1 MCSKV
6 EKYSEDEVDSKDV
19 KWIEWKESVD
29 HFVAKKQR
37 MERTPCPDNS
47 HIRVFPNQREDPL
60 LPKGFTWGRQKQLY
74 CPPDLLCHNL
84 VNTDKP
90 TLDHEFGYVFCHRAL
105 YDRAQGIVDNSAAAI
120 ENGVNHGYYLHELD
134 SFVFDRL
141 DKTIVVH
148 EKGAFRV
155 SAEDKQW
162 KEMTIFEI
170 LKMFLVDRKVDLSK
184 LDFTESFE
192 KTDQTVPDLLSTF
205 WKELL
210 HPTGVTLQID
220 MRDDDFKKLFSYYS
234 YHIFQGTSHRK
245 SLGSHLFRPTMFKGY
260 NHHFKSFDALRDA
273 IEQECITAYGRNYF
287 ETEHLHWFPH
297 LMMVIAA
304 EAVMELLKEEY
315 PSYSLPQKGPP
326 FDFSTTP
333 SYEQIYVLAMRH
345 ISSFVDIGKNHYNF
359 ILEVEYSGLGLGY
372 DVKNDLAWNPLNGER
387 IVTEEV
393 IFEARFDRAL
403 IDVTLELK
411 RAHKG
416 LLIASCT
423 RLPDVILPTGNYI
436 AGYLTSKMKP
446 WETEEK
452 GISRH
457 LRTIHGGLYPQ
468 SDICIADNAGGEIAA
483 RTWIDQYA
491 NLNREDLLKL
501 CYGGYSY
508 QDWLESSRKPDLVE
522 AMSVINGDF
531 LANRVGG
538 AAPVAPEQDVST
550 AGPIPLDEAD
560 NSLNDWQEI
569 LNSPNEDRDEP
580 KREFQAKLG
589 SIQDFDPRV
598 AITDPMGRMHI
609 CEVGPNDKR
618 RILHVGDRD
627 FVFDNVQNAIRAS
640 SSLYVYYAI
649 DAGYHRH
656 MNDYGEIEQAGKFPV
671 RNYEAI
677 KRLIKSGADVN
688 VLTGI
693 YGTPLAL
700 ACVKGDYNAVKFLL
714 ESGAKASVKG
724 PFGYPLELASA
735 KGHVEV
741 VRLLLKQ
748 INPHDSFYASAFQTA
763 CLEGE
768 SDIVKVFIEKHGLS
782 RELLEGACAQ
792 GYKQI
797 VLYLLSKGAT
807 IKLNLTNP
815 RLYMLQQLA
824 GSRGLRWPLHAPEAT
839 NPSSIYCFSEGPR
852 STSSRVVAQALYIG
866 HLSAVTYQL
875 SGYYCGE
882 EP

>member
-19 KWIEWKESVD
+19 EWIEWKESVD

-47 HIRVFPNQREDPL
+47 HIGVFPNQREDPL

-90 TLDHEFGYVFCHRAL
+90 TLDHEFGYVFCHRGL

-192 KTDQTVPDLLSTF
+192 KTDQAVPDLLSTF

-457 LRTIHGGLYPQ
+457 LRTIHGGLNPQ
-468 SDICIADNAGGEIAA
+468 SDICRQSRTALTTACAGGHRI
-483 RTWIDQYA
+483 II
-491 NLNREDLLKL
+491 DLLFQR
-501 CYGGYSY
+501 GGAINFIPRGGSSPLYWSSACGHVSIV
-508 QDWLESSRKPDLVE
+508 QLLLERAVGAAGGVAVAGTSVDWGGSDEHLGSQCGCCDDGCGRCGGEDECMPDCCDDETSDHGEISCCTIMQLAVE
-522 AMSVINGDF
+522 SVIQRLVIVEITSNHCTCCICLS
-531 LANRVGG
+531 LASLLFVINFSRIGASACG
-538 AAPVAPEQDVST
+538 AAT
-550 AGPIPLDEAD
+550 ARLSNNCLGNYLTRTRLKPL
-560 NSLNDWQEI
+560 
-569 LNSPNEDRDEP
+569 
-580 KREFQAKLG
+580 
-589 SIQDFDPRV
+589 
-598 AITDPMGRMHI
+598 
-609 CEVGPNDKR
+609 
-618 RILHVGDRD
+618 
-627 FVFDNVQNAIRAS
+627 
-640 SSLYVYYAI
+640 
-649 DAGYHRH
+649 
-656 MNDYGEIEQAGKFPV
+656 
-671 RNYEAI
+671 
-677 KRLIKSGADVN
+677 
-688 VLTGI
+688 
-693 YGTPLAL
+693 
-700 ACVKGDYNAVKFLL
+700 
-714 ESGAKASVKG
+714 
-724 PFGYPLELASA
+724 
-735 KGHVEV
+735 
-741 VRLLLKQ
+741 
-748 INPHDSFYASAFQTA
+748 
-763 CLEGE
+763 
-768 SDIVKVFIEKHGLS
+768 
-782 RELLEGACAQ
+782 
-792 GYKQI
+792 
-797 VLYLLSKGAT
+797 
-807 IKLNLTNP
+807 
-815 RLYMLQQLA
+815 
-824 GSRGLRWPLHAPEAT
+824 
-839 NPSSIYCFSEGPR
+839 
-852 STSSRVVAQALYIG
+852 
-866 HLSAVTYQL
+866 
-875 SGYYCGE
+875 
-882 EP
+882 